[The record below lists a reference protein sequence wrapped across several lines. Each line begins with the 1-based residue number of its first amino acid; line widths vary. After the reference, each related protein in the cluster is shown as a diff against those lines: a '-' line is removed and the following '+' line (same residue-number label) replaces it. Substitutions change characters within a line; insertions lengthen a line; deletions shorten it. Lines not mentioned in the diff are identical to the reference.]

1 MFIVTA
7 MRTPTH
13 RKESNGGANEAIRN
27 VIYLK
32 DLRFSI
38 VFTYSKQVIYN
49 LIDLYGKV
57 SKIEKSGGTKLSINV
72 GEDRGKRQLD
82 TSPMSPLQKRA
93 AILVAL
99 GEFVDG
105 YDLLVI
111 GAALI
116 VLRPAFHLSAADTG
130 LLGAASFLGAIIG
143 LMIFGDLSDRIGRR
157 AIFVVNLVFF
167 VVFSLISAFVTNT
180 PELFIVRFLVG
191 VGIGMDIPTSTAYLA
206 EVSPKNHRGKVLGSL
221 PQITWVLGAL
231 ASTLVAIPLVASF
244 GNEAWRWM
252 FGLAAIP
259 AALVLLGRQF
269 LPESPRWLASRGRTS
284 EAEEVLRSFGVAPT
298 PPLVG
303 SFEGSETITRG
314 TGYGALLRSSYQGRA
329 WWVSA
334 IFFLNCF
341 SGPIA
346 TVATPYIVR
355 YVGAVSVNQSLIFSG
370 WIWMADLAGAFGS
383 FFLIDRIGRKRLAY
397 IGLIPSGVLAVL
409 MGIFAEHNAHVL
421 LGLFFLFGFFNWLA
435 APALQ
440 WAWSSELFP
449 TSLRGKSQGFCNGW
463 CRFAIALNI
472 FLVPVALATIGFRSL
487 LITLSIPLFLY
498 ALIVWRKQFFDS
510 GRVSLEEISPEYGV
524 PSNR

>member
-1 MFIVTA
+1 MSTNTIEGKA
-7 MRTPTH
+7 
-13 RKESNGGANEAIRN
+13 ESP
-27 VIYLK
+27 
-32 DLRFSI
+32 
-38 VFTYSKQVIYN
+38 
-49 LIDLYGKV
+49 
-57 SKIEKSGGTKLSINV
+57 
-72 GEDRGKRQLD
+72 LD
-82 TSPMSPLQKRA
+82 AHPMSPLQKRA

-111 GAALI
+111 GGALI

-130 LLGAASFLGAIIG
+130 LLGAASFLGAILG
-143 LMIFGDLSDRIGRR
+143 LMVFGDLSDRIGRR
-157 AIFVVNLVFF
+157 TIFVVNLVFF
-167 VVFSLISAFVTNT
+167 VVFSIISAFVTNT

-231 ASTLVAIPLVASF
+231 ASTLVAIPLVANF

-259 AALVLLGRQF
+259 AILVLIGRQF
-269 LPESPRWLASRGRTS
+269 LPESPRWLISRGRLK
-284 EAEEVLRSFGVAPT
+284 EAEDVLRSFGIEPEPSLT
-298 PPLVG
+298 E
-303 SFEGSETITRG
+303 SSRNRG
-314 TGYGALLRSSYQGRA
+314 KTKQPGYGALLRSPYQGRV
-329 WWVSA
+329 WWVST

-355 YVGAVSVNQSLIFSG
+355 YVGAVSVNQSLVFSG
-370 WIWMADLAGAFGS
+370 WIWLADLAGAFGS

-397 IGLIPSGVLAVL
+397 MGLIPSGVLAVL
-409 MGIFAEHNAHVL
+409 MGLFAGHNTRVL
-421 LGLFFLFGFFNWLA
+421 LILFFLFGFFNWLA

-463 CRFAIALNI
+463 CRFAIALNV
-472 FLVPVALATIGFRSL
+472 FLVPVALATVGFRSL

-498 ALIVWRKQFFDS
+498 ALIVWRKRFFDS
-510 GRVSLEEISPEYGV
+510 ARVSLEEISPEYGL
-524 PSNR
+524 PSDR